1 LIRLTSCPLIAR
13 QVFPS
18 SAGLVAAVLDTK
30 VASKLGLLAAVAV
43 FAKKFWFLL
52 FVPLAFG
59 WRWLKRLFTGN
70 RTA

>member
-1 LIRLTSCPLIAR
+1 
-13 QVFPS
+13 
-18 SAGLVAAVLDTK
+18 LVAAVLGTK